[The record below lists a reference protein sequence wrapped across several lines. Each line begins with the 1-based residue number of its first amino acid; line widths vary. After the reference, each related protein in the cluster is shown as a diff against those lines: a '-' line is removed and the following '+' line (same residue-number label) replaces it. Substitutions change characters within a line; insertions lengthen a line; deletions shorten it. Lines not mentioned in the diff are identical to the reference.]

1 MGEFNLQNEEKDKD
15 KNENDKK
22 FNLLDKG
29 WINVITDYNGTTD
42 TVSMRDFFEHA
53 HEYIALA
60 GDTPTQDFAVMR
72 FLLAVLH
79 TVFSRYDADG
89 NVYDGIKL
97 DKRRKQINE
106 ISGRAAKNYPK
117 ALMKTW
123 KDLWNMGKFPNIVN
137 DYLEEWRDRFY
148 LFDDKYPF
156 YQVTEDIMKKVN
168 EEFSNVNS
176 KKSMIPLKLMNRTI
190 SESMNK
196 EAIFSPRNKESKNI
210 LTKPELVRWLITYQ
224 GVSNASDK
232 TKINKENGK
241 SIGWIYE
248 LGGVYLSTDN
258 LFKTLL
264 LNLMLN
270 HTETQYNNI
279 QKPCWE
285 FEQDEIYNKYYNN
298 DMIDNLAELYT
309 NWSRL
314 MYYFKYTGNESNY
327 KELKDKYVFR
337 IVKTSP
343 IDEKDY
349 FLEPMTIWGKSKGK
363 MVPKKHEQNKS
374 AWRSFGLI
382 FNKVERQDTRL
393 PSIIENLSA
402 AQSIEEKN
410 DLIQINAVSAIY
422 KNKDSQS
429 RTLIDE
435 YYDFFNLELFVATD
449 ILNQGWV
456 ERINEIVEETKSFID
471 NKYKKFIKVF
481 VRLEGVDDKNE
492 QDRIDRYLETLYYK
506 IDKPFRDWLSSLK
519 INDNKEEKLQKWLD
533 ILKNITLDEANAL
546 SKNLSNKFYIGI
558 KDNINNKCYYKNI
571 ATALNDLMINI
582 NELQRR
588 Q

>member
-1 MGEFNLQNEEKDKD
+1 MGEFNSKSEEKDKV

-22 FNLLDKG
+22 FNLLDKE
-29 WINVITDYNGTTD
+29 WINVVTNYKGTTKR
-42 TVSMRDFFEHA
+42 VGMREFFEHA

-232 TKINKENGK
+232 TKIDKENGK
-241 SIGWIYE
+241 SIGWIYK

-258 LFKTLL
+258 IFKTML

-270 HTETQYNNI
+270 HTDTQYNNI

-285 FEQDEIYNKYYNN
+285 YEQDEIYNKYLNN

-309 NWSRL
+309 NWSRI
-314 MYYFKYTGNESNY
+314 MYYFKYTGNDY
-327 KELKDKYVFR
+327 KYRELKDKYVFR

-349 FLEPMTIWGKSKGK
+349 FLEPMTIWKENKGK
-363 MVPKKHEQNKS
+363 MIPKKHEQSKS
-374 AWRSFGLI
+374 VWRSFGLI
-382 FNKVERQDTRL
+382 INNKNRL
-393 PSIIENLSA
+393 PGVIDNLTSIKEVVSDVKDTHIKCISA
-402 AQSIEEKN
+402 VDDDNS
-410 DLIQINAVSAIY
+410 S
-422 KNKDSQS
+422 S
-429 RTLIDE
+429 RAMIDE
-435 YYDFFNLELFVATD
+435 VYDSIDLNLEVATD
-449 ILNQGWV
+449 LKENGWV

-471 NKYKKFIKVF
+471 EKYKKFIKVY
-481 VRLEGVDDKNE
+481 VDLEGVDDKNK
-492 QDRIDRYLETLYYK
+492 QKRIDRYLETLYYK

-533 ILKNITLDEANAL
+533 TLKNITLDEANAL

-558 KDNINNKCYYKNI
+558 KYNINNKCYYKNI

-582 NELQRR
+582 NKLQRR